1 MQIRTR
7 ASIAVATGRI
17 MLAVLAVLSYLF
29 IASRPVRA
37 GNLIVNGSF
46 ESPSATSSGKII
58 EVFSGSEPAGF
69 TWHVTS
75 GTVEITQ
82 QGYVDP
88 AGQVFAGPA
97 FQGSQW
103 LDLDGISPGAIAQAF
118 ATTPGTLYAL
128 SFAYANN
135 PFRNNPSD
143 SGDPSA
149 TVRLTDTATN
159 DNLASLSISHD
170 TSTGNNYDWTLSGPL
185 QFVATG
191 TSTTL
196 SFVSNDAP
204 ESDEGVF
211 LDGISVD
218 AAVPEP
224 SSFVLLGVAA
234 VCTISF
240 ALGRRRL
247 MLLLGGA

>member
-1 MQIRTR
+1 MQVRIG
-7 ASIAVATGRI
+7 ASIAFARRI
-17 MLAVLAVLSYLF
+17 MLAVLAVLACLC
-29 IASRPVRA
+29 IASRPVRG

-97 FQGSQW
+97 FQGVQW
-103 LDLDGISPGAIAQAF
+103 LDLDGISPGAISQAF
-118 ATTPGTLYAL
+118 ATTPGARYAL
-128 SFAYANN
+128 DFAYANN
-135 PFRNNPSD
+135 PFRNNSSD
-143 SGDPSA
+143 SGNPSA
-149 TVRLTDTATN
+149 TVTLSDTATN
-159 DNLASLSISHD
+159 GNLASLTISHD
-170 TSTGNNYDWTLSGPL
+170 TSTGIDFNWTLSGPV
-185 QFVATG
+185 QFVAIG

-204 ESDEGVF
+204 GSDEGIS
-211 LDGISVD
+211 LDGVTVAS
-218 AAVPEP
+218 VPEP
-224 SSFVLLGVAA
+224 SSLVLLGVGALW
-234 VCTISF
+234 TISV

-247 MLLLGGA
+247 MMPR